1 MLIVIC
7 GVAGCGK
14 TTIAKDLA
22 KRLDFEFAD
31 ADDYHSEENKA
42 LMRNGVSL
50 TDKERLPWLLT
61 LHDFL
66 AGWHENGVSGILA
79 CSALKQKYR
88 HLLNSSLVYS
98 IGTKFEKENHV
109 PNPVNLNLLFVCLN
123 IDKEVASERLAHRKD
138 HDVIKDSRLMD
149 SQLATLELPP
159 KNECLWTG
167 SSYGKYKDNYLSI
180 EKSYENNT
188 FYYMYVLRVFKDSTV
203 NDVVENIL
211 DFLPKFHNFK
221 LV

>member
-1 MLIVIC
+1 
-7 GVAGCGK
+7 
-14 TTIAKDLA
+14 
-22 KRLDFEFAD
+22 
-31 ADDYHSEENKA
+31 
-42 LMRNGVSL
+42 MRNGVGL

-61 LHDFL
+61 LHEFL
-66 AGWHENGVSGILA
+66 ASWQENGVNGILA

-88 HLLNSSLVYS
+88 HLLNSNLVYPIENRS
-98 IGTKFEKENHV
+98 DKENSTTG
-109 PNPVNLNLLFVCLN
+109 PVNLNLLFVCLN
-123 IDKEVASERLAHRKD
+123 VDKEVVGDRLAHRTD

-149 SQLATLELPP
+149 SQFATLELPP
-159 KNECLWTG
+159 KSECLWTG
-167 SSYGKYKDNYLSI
+167 SSYVKYKDNYLSI

-188 FYYMYVLRVFKDSTV
+188 FYYMYVLQIFKDSAV